1 MQTDTSK
8 VHQGRERF
16 HDLVSSRVLIPRE
29 WYDEAGQR
37 QCSYDLG
44 ENKRAADY
52 LDRLQK
58 AVVRIAASKT
68 PPWRV
73 EGGKANR
80 FVISREARSLWHAIR
95 SIGLAPKAYG
105 REDEMNPYLSVGVR
119 LARKWEP
126 RLRFF
131 TNVESEL
138 LISEEYPRRML
149 AHIVYVIRRT
159 CAAKK
164 FVKRVKRLETQH
176 KDNLES
182 FLTYVLSIFRVCAR
196 PLVLRG
202 DCYVDA
208 EAKQAASEGKI
219 EKAIEKLIRNL
230 REDRI
235 IDDVIGYIVKIEPA
249 YGRGLHLHWMAFV
262 DGDKHFQSYNLTE
275 EIKWHWIHKCV
286 GSASLASGFN
296 CYLRKDEYRY
306 NCIGLVHYTDEDML
320 RGIREAVRYLMKT
333 DGHFILPR
341 SFGNSVRKGHAPKAE
356 GAKRGAPRKYPNGV
370 SIAERILLQEGSVT

>member
-1 MQTDTSK
+1 LCQ
-8 VHQGRERF
+8 
-16 HDLVSSRVLIPRE
+16 
-29 WYDEAGQR
+29 
-37 QCSYDLG
+37 
-44 ENKRAADY
+44 
-52 LDRLQK
+52 
-58 AVVRIAASKT
+58 
-68 PPWRV
+68 
-73 EGGKANR
+73 
-80 FVISREARSLWHAIR
+80 AIR
-95 SIGLAPKAYG
+95 SIGQVPKAYG

-126 RLRFF
+126 RLRSS
-131 TNVESEL
+131 TSAKTEL
-138 LISEEYPRRML
+138 VISEEYPRRML

-176 KDNLES
+176 KENLES
-182 FLTYVLSIFRVCAR
+182 FLKYVLSIFRVCAR

-208 EAKQAASEGKI
+208 EAKQAASEGRI
-219 EKAIEKLIRNL
+219 AQAVEKFIRNL
-230 REDRI
+230 REDGI

-275 EIKWHWIHKCV
+275 QVKWHWIHKCV
-286 GSASLASGFN
+286 GSSSLASGFN

-320 RGIREAVRYLMKT
+320 RGIREAVRYLVKT

-341 SFGNSVRKGHAPKAE
+341 SFGNSVRKGHAPKANE
-356 GAKRGAPRKYPNGV
+356 VKRGAPRKYANDV
-370 SIAERILLQEGSVT
+370 SIVERILLREVSVP